1 MPPCLFPPCL
11 SSTSTLPCKGV
22 FFSPHSYYWGTSRWR
37 SAAIRLLMETR
48 RKRMWATGVAA
59 EVASVISE
67 LENKDR
73 RRRRF
78 WTKRMFLLYGRLAL
92 PSWNSAVDCLQ
103 WYNDTPSM
111 PPLVPVGSVRY
122 ILPFKR
128 CCFSWTLSKTEFW
141 KPVICRVLEVNL
153 TTSGG
158 GLGVVFFLFVFFY
171 SILQIFYT
179 SHLTLMYRS
188 ADRLCSPQTVAVI
201 TTYKSKQCQVIIS
214 NPQGL

>member
-1 MPPCLFPPCL
+1 M
-11 SSTSTLPCKGV
+11 
-22 FFSPHSYYWGTSRWR
+22 
-37 SAAIRLLMETR
+37 
-48 RKRMWATGVAA
+48 
-59 EVASVISE
+59 
-67 LENKDR
+67 
-73 RRRRF
+73 
-78 WTKRMFLLYGRLAL
+78 LYCRLAL
-92 PSWNSAVDCLQ
+92 PSWNSAADCLQ
-103 WYNDTPSM
+103 RDNDTPSM

-122 ILPFKR
+122 ILLFKR

-158 GLGVVFFLFVFFY
+158 GLGVFY

-179 SHLTLMYRS
+179 SHLTLMYCS

-214 NPQGL
+214 NPQGLQTFIQVTQILGKNALLGLITSYSIALFSRCLTHIHYTSRL